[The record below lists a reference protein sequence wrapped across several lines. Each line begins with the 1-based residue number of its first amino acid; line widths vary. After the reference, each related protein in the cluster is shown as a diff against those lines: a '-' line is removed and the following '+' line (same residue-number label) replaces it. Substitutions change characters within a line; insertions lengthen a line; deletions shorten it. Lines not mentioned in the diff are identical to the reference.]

1 MGGDDYVVQS
11 VVMQYKL
18 VRGKYRRDHTRLEV
32 FRTGRYLANSFLE
45 GLLQLKAG
53 PPPDGGGGSAPS

>member
-1 MGGDDYVVQS
+1 VAGDDYVVQS

-45 GLLQLKAG
+45 SLLQLKG
-53 PPPDGGGGSAPS
+53 PPPDQGSGSAPS